1 MTAPV
6 ADLAVFGAV
15 VEDRPVLTLVDP
27 LDIPLPPHSKLVWH
41 RTLDLAE
48 TFEQRHLFAVVLE
61 VLRTAH
67 YDLATMTDAL
77 AVGHSH
83 LRDHRGDLVAWR
95 AAGLLGRAIAFLGG
109 QEPAGK

>member
-1 MTAPV
+1 M
-6 ADLAVFGAV
+6 
-15 VEDRPVLTLVDP
+15 LTLVDA
-27 LDIPLPPHSKLVWH
+27 LEVPLPPQSKLVWH

-48 TFEQRHLFAVVLE
+48 VFEQRHLFTVVLE

-67 YDLATMTDAL
+67 YDLATMTHAL
-77 AVGHSH
+77 AIGHAH

-109 QEPAGK
+109 QEPAGR